1 MLPNLKTLRQE
12 KGVSQQRLAAAIGV
26 SQPSIN
32 KYENHNIEPEIE
44 ILKRIADYFD
54 TSIDYIVGHTQLRHK
69 IEPMRADMLNRTEEE
84 ILLYFR
90 ALTDEEKKCIENTM
104 KAFLKNR

>member
-12 KGVSQQRLAAAIGV
+12 LGISQQRLADAIGV

-54 TSIDYIVGHTQLRHK
+54 TSIDYIVGRTQERHG
-69 IEPMRADMLNRTEEE
+69 IEPMRADMLSLTEEE
-84 ILLYFR
+84 V
-90 ALTDEEKKCIENTM
+90 
-104 KAFLKNR
+104 